1 MDPWSLMQQNIMP
14 TVDETFVGFKIEML
28 LKMMLLMAQG
38 TLIGE
43 MVLLIL
49 YNQ

>member
-28 LKMMLLMAQG
+28 FEHENVNG
-38 TLIGE
+38 TRYLDWCNGDVDSI
-43 MVLLIL
+43 
-49 YNQ
+49 